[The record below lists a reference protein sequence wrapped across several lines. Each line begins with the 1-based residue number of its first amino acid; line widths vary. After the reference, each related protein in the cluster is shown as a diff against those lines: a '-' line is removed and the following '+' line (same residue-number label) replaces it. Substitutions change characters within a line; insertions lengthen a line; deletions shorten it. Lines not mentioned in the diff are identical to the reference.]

1 LIALDLDTLK
11 NTNFAWHLWIIT
23 TSLITWEAEI
33 GKIVLEGS
41 LGKEVTLIFKI
52 SRAKWTNV
60 TLGLEAPSHDF
71 KPKSHNPKQVKN

>member
-1 LIALDLDTLK
+1 
-11 NTNFAWHLWIIT
+11 
-23 TSLITWEAEI
+23 
-33 GKIVLEGS
+33 VLEGS